1 MIEHDHRRIAG
12 IHLVGRDTRQQLV
25 TLIMAHD
32 HQRTAG
38 QLCTQRFVDQYVLD
52 RVAIG
57 VLLIVVAVLVAIEV
71 KALLIGQG
79 MEPRRRDELMSF
91 LKNRPEVAE
100 VLNLITLQMGPDV
113 MVAVKAR
120 MVPITSD
127 RKLIDAINVVEAA
140 MKAEF
145 GDVKWSFFEPDN
157 AD

>member
-1 MIEHDHRRIAG
+1 
-12 IHLVGRDTRQQLV
+12 
-25 TLIMAHD
+25 MA
-32 HQRTAG
+32 
-38 QLCTQRFVDQYVLD
+38 
-52 RVAIG
+52 
-57 VLLIVVAVLVAIEV
+57 
-71 KALLIGQG
+71 
-79 MEPRRRDELMSF
+79 F

-120 MVPITSD
+120 MVPVTSD

-145 GDVKWSFFEPDN
+145 GDVRWSFFEPDI